1 MLEPNKIY
9 LTDCIE
15 GCKKLENDTIDLV
28 VTSPPYDNLRNY
40 DNGQGNIWGESVWKA
55 LAEQLYRVVK
65 PGGVVVWIVSDATID
80 GSETG
85 TSFKQA
91 LHFMSCGFNLHDTML
106 WIKAGGGAIGSNYSY
121 TQNFEYMFV
130 FSKGKPK
137 SIHLIE
143 DIPSNEPST
152 GVVRRAEAAR
162 GAAKLPGV
170 SKEVRI
176 MHCKAMSRRN
186 NWWYLVPR
194 AQDGSSFHPA
204 VFPPELARD
213 HIISWSDKGDLVLDP
228 FMGSGTTAIEAVKL
242 GRKFLG
248 FDISQEYINGANN
261 LLKKL
266 TGPFRLYGNIGV

>member
-91 LHFMSCGFNLHDTML
+91 LHFTML